1 MTAKS
6 TGVERLVV
14 GKLYRVVREC
24 TITVSGWTANDPN
37 SSAARLGIVGR
48 NFEFM
53 VLTWPVE
60 RKPMYTSVFVL
71 ALDGSTGFLRTGTVN
86 DVNLKYEPLGLLRVV
101 EEIT

>member
-6 TGVERLVV
+6 AGVERLVV

-53 VLTWPVE
+53 VL
-60 RKPMYTSVFVL
+60 KPMYTSVFVL

>member
-1 MTAKS
+1 MTTKPD
-6 TGVERLVV
+6 GVERLVV

-24 TITVSGWTANDPN
+24 AITVSGWTANDPN

-48 NFEFM
+48 KFEFM
-53 VLTWPVE
+53 VLGE
-60 RKPMYTSVFVL
+60 PMYTSVFVL
-71 ALDGSTGFLRTGTVN
+71 APDGSTGFLRSGTVN